1 MFSGNLRLHGHVV
14 QPSGLTQRPHRCAPC
29 EVLLKVTPKT
39 RKAALAAFQREGAL
53 GGDYRGFTI
62 SGLSDLSFLKDF
74 PDLLFL
80 EIDGHKQR
88 INPRHLDG
96 LANLRGLK
104 ISTAIG
110 GVDFSRFPELE
121 AFWGDWHADNRGIA
135 KCNELRR
142 LNISHYNPP
151 SRDLAEFAGLIRLE
165 DLGIVQTNIA
175 SLAGIEPMEDLRDL
189 LIGYA
194 PKLESLDS
202 LAHHDSIR
210 EIEFETV
217 KHIKSY
223 EPIAKIQ
230 RLRRLMLFKCAP
242 MSNLTWIVGM
252 KHLDFFTF
260 VDTNVVDGDL
270 SPLLKL
276 PRLRSVGTLDKKHY
290 SHTEDELEEALAR
303 RGGTGS

>member
-1 MFSGNLRLHGHVV
+1 MFSGNLRFHGHVV

-39 RKAALAAFQREGAL
+39 RKAALAAFQRAGPL

-62 SGLSDLSFLKDF
+62 AGLSDLGFLKDF

-104 ISTAIG
+104 ISTPIG
-110 GVDFSRFPELE
+110 GVDFSCFPELE
-121 AFWGDWHADNRGIA
+121 AFWGDWHPDNRGIA
-135 KCNELRR
+135 RCNELRR

-165 DLGIVQTNIA
+165 DLGIVQTNLA
-175 SLAGIEPMEDLRDL
+175 SLAGIEAMEDVRYLQ
-189 LIGYA
+189 IAYA
-194 PKLESLDS
+194 PKLASLDA
-202 LAHHDSIR
+202 LADHDSIR

-217 KHIKSY
+217 KQIQSY
-223 EPIAKIQ
+223 APLAKIR
-230 RLRRLMLFKCAP
+230 RLRRLLLSKCAP
-242 MSNLTWIVGM
+242 MPNLQWMAGM

-260 VDTNVVDGDL
+260 VETNVIDGNL
-270 SPLLKL
+270 SVLLQL
-276 PRLRSVGTLDKKHY
+276 PRLCVVGTLDKKHY
-290 SHTEDELEEALAR
+290 SHTSDELDAALQGR
-303 RGGTGS
+303 P